1 MPHLFECVAAD
12 SVSSLENDG
21 CSVMG
26 VDEAAAGNQ
35 LEAEAGLGKGDGV
48 KVGVGV
54 EELPLADVP
63 LANSSR
69 PFGSNL
75 AAESSLSWMDM
86 EVYVPT
92 ISSVGLRGGSKWKA
106 PVADSV

>member
-1 MPHLFECVAAD
+1 MPHLFECVDAD

-48 KVGVGV
+48 KVGFGV
-54 EELPLADVP
+54 EELPLAD
-63 LANSSR
+63 
-69 PFGSNL
+69 G
-75 AAESSLSWMDM
+75 AAGEFQAAIRF
-86 EVYVPT
+86 EF
-92 ISSVGLRGGSKWKA
+92 RG
-106 PVADSV
+106 